1 MGNKQNVEDYFLRDL
16 ENKEGT
22 MGGQHSNNDSTTE
35 DGNHDVALHIFDSI
49 GIEHG
54 YVLDIGAF
62 STKASNVIPIMK
74 QYNIPGLLLDGVNK
88 YHDPEIKV
96 EWLTKDN
103 IVSILNKYQCP
114 KELDYISIDVDNM
127 DYWLLKSVL
136 EAGFVSNLLILEFN
150 PIWSAS
156 ESYVKKYSDGAHKAD
171 SDTGYSSNYGA
182 SLLAFTKLLNT
193 YGYRLV
199 HVMKQNSHND
209 PSCNNA
215 FFIQETFDI
224 NDEFKNQIDV
234 IETLHPAGFVEAFKQ
249 SYNEKKFGTT
259 NTDIIKMILK
269 EKWFIEV

>member
-1 MGNKQNVEDYFLRDL
+1 MGNKQIVEDYFLRDL

-54 YVLDIGAF
+54 YVLDIGAC
-62 STKASNVIPIMK
+62 STMASNVIPIMK

-171 SDTGYSSNYGA
+171 TDTGYSSNYGA

-209 PSCNNA
+209 PSCNNT
-215 FFIQETFDI
+215 FFIQVSFDI

-249 SYNEKKFGTT
+249 SYNKKKFGTT
-259 NTDIIKMILK
+259 NPDIIKMILK